1 MTLRLRLLALVV
13 LVAVVASGASA
24 WLTLQLANRELTRS
38 AEIGEQE
45 RAQIVDRLAAYGRDH
60 GTWEGIADEVLTLS
74 QRFGQRI
81 QVTTQVHEMIADSDN
96 LAGRAGRPVTSQAT
110 LVDPRPHL
118 RMPLVSADLTKQELE
133 VIEQTGAEIAQYRIT
148 VRVAACMTRV
158 GLPLRYADG
167 PLGLPRPASSQ
178 DPAAAA
184 AFEECRVQAAAAEPE
199 TPGPE
204 QRALVDCVKRRMDV
218 EGCVQRAFNDR
229 IDDIAPV
236 PLLLYTGA
244 LTEVST
250 VPEET
255 VAGVAIGVAVLAV
268 LGTLLL
274 SRRVLRPIRQL
285 TRASER
291 LGEGDLT
298 ERVPVS
304 GHDELAVLAAAFNR
318 MATSIQR
325 GEERHRRMV
334 ADVAHELRTPL
345 SNLRGY
351 LEALTDGVIE
361 PDGQLF
367 RSLHEETL
375 LQQRIVDDLQTL
387 ALAEAGRLAY
397 LWVRTEL
404 VELLETCV
412 TAHHAVA
419 VGARVGLAVESAG
432 PVHVLADVDRL
443 RQVVGNLVTNAVR
456 HSPAGSC
463 VVLTASATGD
473 DAVIQVIDSGSGIAD
488 ADLPRV
494 FDRFWRA
501 DGARGRGTG
510 GNGLGLAIARQIVLD
525 HRGRIDV
532 HSHLGA
538 GSTFTVTLPRYADRA
553 VTPDAACGAPPA

>member
-1 MTLRLRLLALVV
+1 MTLRLRMLALVI

-45 RAQIVDRLAAYGRDH
+45 RAQIVDRLAGYGRDH
-60 GTWEGIADEVLTLS
+60 GTWEGVAAEVLTLS

-110 LVDPRPHL
+110 VVDPRPHL
-118 RMPLVSADLTKQELE
+118 RMPPVSAEMTKQGLS
-133 VIEQTGAEIAQYRIT
+133 VVEQTEAEIARYRVT
-148 VRVAACMTRV
+148 VRIAACMTRM
-158 GLPLRYADG
+158 GQPLRYADG
-167 PLGLPRPASSQ
+167 PLGLPRPAPNQ

-184 AFEECRVQAAAAEPE
+184 AFAECRVQAIAVEPH
-199 TPGPE
+199 TPDPE
-204 QRALVDCVKRRMDV
+204 QRALVDCVKRQVDV

-244 LTEVST
+244 LTEASA

-268 LGTLLL
+268 LATLLL

-325 GEERHRRMV
+325 GEERQRRMV

-345 SNLRGY
+345 ANLRGY

-361 PDGQLF
+361 PDGHLF

-443 RQVVGNLVTNAVR
+443 RQVIGNLVTNAVR

-463 VVLTASATGD
+463 VQLTAAAVGD

-525 HRGRIDV
+525 HRGRIEV
-532 HSHLGA
+532 RSRLGE
-538 GSTFTVTLPRYADRA
+538 GSTFTVTLPRHPDHAA
-553 VTPDAACGAPPA
+553 VPDLARGGAAA